1 MLKKFEGFFSEYELY
16 TLMRYLV
23 DNKTVIARKVQRLGA
38 KKPSIFEKRPVASVS
53 QPFDLMN
60 NNEVTF
66 YWLANDYYLLK

>member
-1 MLKKFEGFFSEYELY
+1 
-16 TLMRYLV
+16 MRYLV
-23 DNKTVIARKVQRLGA
+23 DNKTVIARKVQRVGT
-38 KKPSIFEKRPVASVS
+38 KKTSIFEKRPVASVS